1 MPEVIKGPSASGSR
15 DRVLCLTKWQTV
27 TLSTYIISSY
37 LAYIIHPHVY
47 HGYLAAVVAFVCL
60 LGLLFSPVQYFGRSF
75 DTVSD
80 SSVLVEP
87 SATATHSRR
96 VDKPST
102 ACRTRDV
109 LRDFVCVRP
118 ETDSEFDLSTD
129 DEHFQR
135 PVSSEP
141 SPDLAFRA
149 STHRR
154 KSESA
159 SDQLRSEAD
168 QILQRARAEAAALTE
183 AAALDCASMLEQT
196 REDIRTQRA
205 CAASSTDEAH
215 QVSPVEQMNLELR
228 AEQRNLQHNISAYV
242 TENLSGLN
250 SVFMDMHDAA
260 KLKIT
265 IPPKHGNSRPIVSLV
280 VKSPNTVIA
289 QGPIG
294 DGFAIRRSRA
304 SPAPRCVR

>member
-1 MPEVIKGPSASGSR
+1 MAKVIKGPSASGSR
-15 DRVLCLTKWQTV
+15 DLCLTKWQTV

-60 LGLLFSPVQYFGRSF
+60 LGLLFSPVQSLGRSF
-75 DTVSD
+75 DAVGD

-96 VDKPST
+96 VEKPST

-135 PVSSEP
+135 RPSSSEP

-149 STHRR
+149 ATSRR

-168 QILQRARAEAAALTE
+168 EILHRARAEAAALTK

-196 REDIRTQRA
+196 REDIRTQRV
-205 CAASSTDEAH
+205 CAASPTEEAH
-215 QVSPVEQMNLELR
+215 QVSPVEQMCLELR
-228 AEQRNLQHNISAYV
+228 AEQTNLQHNISAYV
-242 TENLSGLN
+242 TENLSGLS

-265 IPPKHGNSRPIVSLV
+265 IPLKHGNSRPVVSPV

-304 SPAPRCVR
+304 NATPRCVR